1 MSESASTLEIV
12 AYIVGIIPSVY
23 FAYRLVLEAYHYVT
37 KKDDDFL

>member
-23 FAYRLVLEAYHYVT
+23 FAYRLVVEAYHYII
-37 KKDDDFL
+37 KKDDDFH